1 MSNFAIFR
9 CAKLKRGSRGA
20 GTFGKA
26 LRHLS
31 NHSKSAEIS
40 RGNLSRFNVFK
51 AAGDYSHIMEI
62 SKQYEAE
69 HNKHSTRAMRSDA
82 SIAVELLFSYSPTP
96 ENQSPEYAKKFEAVL
111 LDFCKKELPHLHIVV
126 VARHMDE
133 ASNHWHIIG
142 LPYDKDLCRY
152 SAKHCL
158 GGPKEM
164 QHLQSRF
171 AEYVS
176 HLGLQRGISKT
187 ITKSTHK
194 TKQEHNRIKL
204 VQQQQEKQNTIREAH
219 RALEDIFSER

>member
-26 LRHLS
+26 LRHLAH
-31 NHSKSAEIS
+31 HSKSAEIS
-40 RGNLSRFNVFK
+40 RGNMSRFNVFK
-51 AAGDYSHIMEI
+51 AVGDYSHIMEI

-111 LDFCKKELPHLHIVV
+111 LDFCKKELPHFHIVA

-133 ASNHWHIIG
+133 ASNHWHLIG

>member
-26 LRHLS
+26 LRHLAH
-31 NHSKSAEIS
+31 HSKSAEIS

-62 SKQYEAE
+62 SKRYEAE

-111 LDFCKKELPHLHIVV
+111 LDFCKKELPHLHIVA

-204 VQQQQEKQNTIREAH
+204 VQQQQEKQNTVREAQ